1 MRFDGENILYLIGG
15 SKWEKSKTWEER
27 KKKSIWKLPLLDSCS
42 NGMKGDRF
50 YLYLRWLV
58 WFWIHLLCTQKRSF
72 LFYFLLE
79 KKIGEVNK
87 ESGNMLP
94 YAFPEPVLHF
104 MRNIVPGDIKGE
116 IREVWIQIDRLL
128 SGNSIF
134 FFHMQ
139 VIYVFWNFLQ
149 RNVIEVEKHF

>member
-1 MRFDGENILYLIGG
+1 MVTPEPHSEPSQTSKVELFAKIVNG
-15 SKWEKSKTWEER
+15 SKSLIAFTR
-27 KKKSIWKLPLLDSCS
+27 RSILDDWLGSEYAC
-42 NGMKGDRF
+42 F
-50 YLYLRWLV
+50 VCILRA
-58 WFWIHLLCTQKRSF
+58 FS
-72 LFYFLLE
+72 FYFLLE
-79 KKIGEVNK
+79 KNIGEVNK

-116 IREVWIQIDRLL
+116 IGEVWIQIDRLL

-149 RNVIEVEKHF
+149 RNVIGVKKHF